1 MKKTYIAPELT
12 VVKVETNRII
22 CGSEQIETAQ
32 ETTSQ
37 ANNGEGITEADA
49 RRYSVWDDGGGDW

>member
-1 MKKTYIAPELT
+1 MKKAYIAPELT
-12 VVKVETNRII
+12 VVKVEVAHLI
-22 CGSEQIETAQ
+22 CESTLETAQ

-49 RRYSVWDDGGGDW
+49 RRYSVWDDGGDDW